1 MQPGI
6 VLWPNPISLSGYETL
21 FKQIDIIRPLL
32 NNTYVAVVG
41 TLLHVMLA
49 AITAYALVRRPF
61 PGRRFF
67 ILLLLVTMM
76 IPMENIM
83 IPIYVVYKDLGLLN
97 TLNSIVL
104 SGAVSGFS
112 VLLLKNFFEGIP
124 GELAESAEIDG
135 ANDLRIFAQIFLPLS
150 LAGLATVTLFQFV
163 SKWNNFFE
171 AVLFLSDT
179 SKYTLQ
185 IALKN
190 LIINSD
196 ITSTTDS
203 VVEECPD
210 GRRGYFRHP
219 VAHPLSFP
227 AALLHKRNHAGRR
240 ERISRPWTS
249 YSKPIFTSTLVIPT
263 IATACSRRSMQRW
276 HGNSATAPSASATII
291 TT

>member
-1 MQPGI
+1 MAQGPVFRPSRSYRIFQALNSIFMLALLLTMLVPFVNTLALSFSTPRNSMQPGI
-6 VLWPNPISLSGYETL
+6 VLWPDPFSLSGYEVL
-21 FKQIDIIRPLL
+21 FKQIDIWRPLL

-41 TLLHVMLA
+41 TLLHVMLS

-61 PGRRFF
+61 PGRRIFVF
-67 ILLLLVTMM
+67 LLLVTMM

-97 TLNSIVL
+97 TLNAIVV

-124 GELAESAEIDG
+124 VELAESAEIDG
-135 ANDLRIFAQIFLPLS
+135 ATDLRVFAQIFLPLS

-185 IALKN
+185 IALKS

-196 ITSTTDS
+196 ITSTTDAVVKNTQMAGVVVS
-203 VVEECPD
+203 VL
-210 GRRGYFRHP
+210 
-219 VAHPLSFP
+219 PLIILYPF
-227 AALLHKRNHAGRR
+227 LQRF
-240 ERISRPWTS
+240 
-249 YSKPIFTSTLVIPT
+249 FTSGITLGAVKE
-263 IATACSRRSMQRW
+263 
-276 HGNSATAPSASATII
+276 
-291 TT
+291 